1 MMRVRE
7 LMALSMDQDKL
18 HLRSGRISGYRGPA
32 EGHGDLGTTPSIH
45 PPPRARDE
53 AGVEREGG
61 LPLHRC
67 PVSGSAGPW
76 ETCRYRQRSRKSE
89 HTRRFPRSRAGRRT
103 PSDSSAS
110 GLDGRHG
117 PRAPG
122 LCCGGVRGLSAGMWR
137 RPRSGCRSARLPL
150 RGPWPQPPISTTDS
164 RFCCP
169 RRASLPDNAGGL
181 WCAHEQPQM
190 RGSPSHQRQQSKDCC
205 LAR

>member
-32 EGHGDLGTTPSIH
+32 GGHGDLGTTPSIH
-45 PPPRARDE
+45 PPPRTRDE

-76 ETCRYRQRSRKSE
+76 ETCRRRQRSRKSE

-122 LCCGGVRGLSAGMWR
+122 LCCGGVGGLSAGMWR
-137 RPRSGCRSARLPL
+137 RPRSGRRSGTAAFEGPL
-150 RGPWPQPPISTTDS
+150 APAP
-164 RFCCP
+164 
-169 RRASLPDNAGGL
+169 
-181 WCAHEQPQM
+181 
-190 RGSPSHQRQQSKDCC
+190 HQHH
-205 LAR
+205 